1 MSNRARIKV
10 VKKNNRVK
18 VYRRLY
24 MPPKTYTSFNIFT
37 EDGRNI
43 TVTSE
48 KPMTLVEA
56 QYHYHALSI
65 SANE

>member
-37 EDGRNI
+37 EDGQNR

-48 KPMTLVEA
+48 KPMTIEEA
-56 QYHYHALSI
+56 QYHYNALSI
-65 SANE
+65 SGND